1 MTKIPS
7 YLTDSSGLLLQTS
20 VIGVKDINP
29 HRKFILRPILATP
42 MGDLWHINE
51 CRSALKLC
59 CPPWCY
65 NHGELLEY
73 SIHPGESI
81 QALGNRKLSEAQGH
95 TLSLLRDKYNL

>member
-7 YLTDSSGLLLQTS
+7 YLTDSSRLLLQMS

-29 HRKFILRPILATP
+29 HSKFILRPILTTP

-59 CPPWCY
+59 CPQWCY

-73 SIHPGESI
+73 SIHPG
-81 QALGNRKLSEAQGH
+81 
-95 TLSLLRDKYNL
+95 